1 MKLNIPQSIQVA
13 KLAQSGRHQSE
24 SQEVLGSIPTG
35 GNFFLLNLF
44 CSPPR
49 KPLLPTLPTSRLSC
63 LYDPS
68 YHIRK
73 LYIQIKKFVVRD
85 ELLYSQ
91 SYNGK
96 VYKILDKASKCGGKI
111 LKSISR

>member
-44 CSPPR
+44 FSSPR

-73 LYIQIKKFVVRD
+73 LYVQIKKFVVSD

-96 VYKILDKASKCGGKI
+96 MYKILDKASKSGGKI